1 MKPVVEGF
9 ADRSPGARM
18 GGLGEYWKR
27 SKDFGQAEVRYLHGL
42 YLGGVSYTDHELAI
56 LLEALD
62 ERDLLDETIV
72 VVLSDANFDQAS
84 RLIAEG
90 SYQKVTSIC
99 LGGKRRQDSVRRGLD
114 RLPDAEWIVVHDA
127 ARPLIDAG
135 LIERGLVEALLTGV
149 AVAAV
154 PVKDTIKAANADMVV
169 TQTLGR
175 ETLWI
180 VQTPQVFRSDI
191 LSEAHEMVNDDVT
204 DDASMVERAGG
215 KVRLFMGYYE
225 NIKVTTPEDLP
236 VAEALLTRRARLVS
250 QGRA

>member
-1 MKPVVEGF
+1 MPGSSEAQSGPGPHASVGAIVV
-9 ADRSPGARM
+9 AAGASRRM
-18 GGLGEYWKR
+18 GGVDKT
-27 SKDFGQAEVRYLHGL
+27 FAT
-42 YLGGVSYTDHELAI
+42 LGGKPLIAHSLD
-56 LLEALD
+56 ALHASD
-62 ERDLLDETIV
+62 RVDSVV
-72 VVLSDANFDQAS
+72 VVLSDANVDQAA
-84 RLIAEG
+84 RLVAEG
-90 SYQKVTSIC
+90 RYHKVTSIC

-114 RLPDAEWIVVHDA
+114 RLPDAEWIVVHDG
-127 ARPLIDAG
+127 ARPLVDAG
-135 LIERGLVEALLTGV
+135 LIERCLAEALLTGV

-191 LSEAHEMVNDDVT
+191 LSEAHGMVNDDVT
-204 DDASMVERAGG
+204 DDASMVERVGG
-215 KVRLFMGYYE
+215 KVRLFMGSYD

-250 QGRA
+250 QGSA